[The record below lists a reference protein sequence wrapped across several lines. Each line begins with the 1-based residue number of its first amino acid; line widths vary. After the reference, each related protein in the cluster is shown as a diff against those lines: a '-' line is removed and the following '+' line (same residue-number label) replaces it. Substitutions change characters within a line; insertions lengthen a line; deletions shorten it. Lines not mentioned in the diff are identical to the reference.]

1 MKLSDL
7 SLPELEYKH
16 WRLETASYKVHTEI
30 QRRKGTEDIEYKINC
45 LSKKRRIF
53 MLALWKAPNKQM
65 EITELLKRVWN
76 IPESKKRV
84 KSETLRKFLQ
94 RLHGDLEKHAILLF
108 VEPVKDEGG
117 KIYAYKII
125 QPTIKMK
132 KK

>member
-1 MKLSDL
+1 MYSSTQNKYYATVWFEREYGIQPKLWS
-7 SLPELEYKH
+7 
-16 WRLETASYKVHTEI
+16 
-30 QRRKGTEDIEYKINC
+30 
-45 LSKKRRIF
+45 
-53 MLALWKAPNKQM
+53 
-65 EITELLKRVWN
+65 LKRIWN

-108 VEPVKDEGG
+108 VEPVKDDEG

-132 KK
+132 KN